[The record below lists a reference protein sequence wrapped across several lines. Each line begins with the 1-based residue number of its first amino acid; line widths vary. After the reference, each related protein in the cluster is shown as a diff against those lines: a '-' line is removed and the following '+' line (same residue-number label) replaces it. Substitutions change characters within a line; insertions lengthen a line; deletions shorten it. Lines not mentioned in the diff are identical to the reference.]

1 MSTIMADI
9 TAYVPTAEA
18 ASIIGCTEGR
28 VCQMARA
35 GELKGQKMGK
45 RAWII
50 LRKDC
55 EKYAKSPQKV
65 GRPRNSQKSSRS

>member
-1 MSTIMADI
+1 MSHIDD
-9 TAYVPTAEA
+9 YVTVAEA
-18 ASIIGCTEGR
+18 AEIIGCTDGR

-45 RAWII
+45 RTWII

-55 EKYAKSPQKV
+55 EKYAKTPQKM
-65 GRPRNSQKSSRS
+65 GRPRNSQKNLES